1 MPRTAIDIPFC
12 NLDHLS
18 ILDEKG
24 NLDKELEPDLPEDFL
39 VKLYRAMLLGRRF
52 DERLLNLQRQGR
64 IGTFAPMTGQEASQ
78 IGAVSVLK
86 PTDWFVPSFR
96 EGAAE
101 LWRGAT
107 MEAIVLHHGG
117 FREPPGEGPSKKAE
131 ERPKN
136 IPVAVPVA
144 SQITHAAGIAWSIQ
158 YRKEKDVVMTF
169 FGDGATSEGDFHE
182 GMNFAGVYQSP
193 LVFVCQNNH
202 WAISVPLEKQTRS
215 KTLAQKAI
223 AYGIPGIQVDGND
236 VLASYVAAKEAV
248 DRARSGG
255 GPSMIEC
262 VTYRMMMHT
271 TADDPTRYRKQAE
284 VDLWKKRDPLIRFRK
299 YLTDKGVTNE
309 KLESLDGEVKDQV
322 QAAIERAEQMM
333 KKLQGEPIRMFDHIF
348 AELPPTLKKHKE
360 ELARELAQTE
370 EETHA

>member
-1 MPRTAIDIPFC
+1 MPKTALDIPFC
-12 NLDHLS
+12 KVEHLS
-18 ILDEKG
+18 ILDAKG
-24 NLDKELEPDLPEDFL
+24 NLDKELEPDLPEEFL

-64 IGTFAPMTGQEASQ
+64 IGTFAPITGQEASQ
-78 IGAVSVLK
+78 IGAVSVLE

-101 LWRGAT
+101 VWRGVP
-107 MEAIVLHHGG
+107 MEAIMLHHGG
-117 FREPPGEGPSKKAE
+117 FRDPGENPPDKGE
-131 ERPKN
+131 ETGNN
-136 IPVAVPVA
+136 IPVAVPVG
-144 SQITHAAGIAWSIQ
+144 SQIIHAAGIGWSIK
-158 YRKEKDVVMTF
+158 YRKKKDVVMTF

-182 GMNFAGVYQSP
+182 GLNFAAVYQAP
-193 LVFVCQNNH
+193 VVFVCQNNH

-215 KTLAQKAI
+215 KTLAQKAS

-284 VDLWKKRDPLIRFRK
+284 VDRWKERDPLIRFRK
-299 YLTDKGVTNE
+299 YLTDKGVPNDRFE
-309 KLESLDGEVKDQV
+309 ELDKEVKEKV
-322 QAAIERAEQMM
+322 QAAIDRTEEMM
-333 KKLQGEPIRMFDHIF
+333 KKLQAEPIRMFDHIF
-348 AELPPTLKKHKE
+348 AELPPTLKRHKE
-360 ELARELAQTE
+360 ELARELSQAK
-370 EETHA
+370 EETNA

>member
-1 MPRTAIDIPFC
+1 MPKTVLEIPFC
-12 NLDHLS
+12 KVEYLS

-24 NLDKELEPDLPEDFL
+24 NLDKKLEPDLPEDFL

-64 IGTFAPMTGQEASQ
+64 IGTFAPITGQEASQ
-78 IGAVSVLK
+78 IGAVSVLE

-101 LWRGAT
+101 LWRGVP
-107 MEAIVLHHGG
+107 MEAIILHHGG
-117 FREPPGEGPSKKAE
+117 FRHPGEGPPKEGE
-131 ERPKN
+131 ETNN

-144 SQITHAAGIAWSIQ
+144 SQIIHAAGIGWSIK
-158 YRKEKDVVMTF
+158 YRKKKDVVMTF

-182 GMNFAGVYQSP
+182 GLNFAGVYQAP
-193 LVFVCQNNH
+193 VVFVCQNNH
-202 WAISVPLEKQTRS
+202 WAISVPLEKQTHS
-215 KTLAQKAI
+215 KTLAQKAS
-223 AYGIPGIQVDGND
+223 AYGMPGIQVDGND
-236 VLASYVAAKEAV
+236 VLASYVAGKEAV

-284 VDLWKKRDPLIRFRK
+284 VDLWKKRDPLIRFSK
-299 YLTDKGVTNE
+299 YLTDKGIAND

-322 QAAIERAEQMM
+322 QKAIERAEEEM
-333 KKLQGEPIRMFDHIF
+333 KRLQGEPIRMFDHIF

-360 ELARELAQTE
+360 ELVRELSGTE
-370 EETHA
+370 EEAHA

>member
-1 MPRTAIDIPFC
+1 MPKTVLDIPFC
-12 NLDHLS
+12 KVEYLS

-24 NLDKELEPDLPEDFL
+24 NLDKELEPDLPEEFL
-39 VKLYRAMLLGRRF
+39 VRLYRAMLLGRRF

-64 IGTFAPMTGQEASQ
+64 IGTFAPITGQEASQ
-78 IGAVSVLK
+78 MGAVSVLE

-101 LWRGAT
+101 LWRGVP

-117 FREPPGEGPSKKAE
+117 FRHSEEGDEKGGGERS
-131 ERPKN
+131 RN
-136 IPVAVPVA
+136 IPVAVPVG
-144 SQITHAAGIAWSIQ
+144 SQIIHAAGIGWAVK

-182 GMNFAGVYQSP
+182 GLNFAAVYKAP
-193 LVFVCQNNH
+193 VVFVCQNNH

-223 AYGIPGIQVDGND
+223 AYGMPGIQVDGND

-248 DRARSGG
+248 ERARSGE

-271 TADDPTRYRKQAE
+271 TADDPTRYRKQEE
-284 VDLWKKRDPLIRFRK
+284 VERWRERDPLIRFKK
-299 YLTDKGVTNE
+299 YLTDKGVADD
-309 KLESLDGEVKDQV
+309 KIDGLDGEVKAEV
-322 QAAIERAEQMM
+322 QAAVERAEKMM
-333 KKLQGEPIRMFDHIF
+333 EKLRGEPIRMFDHIF
-348 AELPPTLKKHKE
+348 ADLPPTLKKHKE
-360 ELARELAQTE
+360 ELARELSQVKE
-370 EETHA
+370 EAHG

>member
-1 MPRTAIDIPFC
+1 MPKTVLDIPFC
-12 NLDHLS
+12 KVEYIS
-18 ILDEKG
+18 VLDEKG
-24 NLDKELEPDLPEDFL
+24 NLDKELEPDLPEEFL

-64 IGTFAPMTGQEASQ
+64 IGTFAPLTGQEASQ
-78 IGAVSVLK
+78 TGAVSVLK

-101 LWRGAT
+101 LWRGVP
-107 MEAIVLHHGG
+107 MEAIILHHGG
-117 FREPPGEGPSKKAE
+117 FRDPGEGTSEKDE
-131 ERPKN
+131 EPARN
-136 IPVAVPVA
+136 IPVAVPVG
-144 SQITHAAGIAWSIQ
+144 SQIIHAAGIGWSIK
-158 YRKEKDVVMTF
+158 YRKKEDVVMTF

-182 GMNFAGVYQSP
+182 GLNFAAVYQAP
-193 LVFVCQNNH
+193 VVFVCQNNH
-202 WAISVPLEKQTRS
+202 WAISVPLEKQTHS

-223 AYGIPGIQVDGND
+223 AYGMPGVQVDGND

-271 TADDPTRYRKQAE
+271 TADDPTRYRKQEE
-284 VDLWKKRDPLIRFRK
+284 VDRWKKRDPLIRFRK
-299 YLTDKGVTNE
+299 YLTDKGVAND
-309 KLESLDGEVKDQV
+309 KLESLDVEVKEQV
-322 QAAIERAEQMM
+322 QAAVDRAEEKM
-333 KKLQGEPIRMFDHIF
+333 KSLQGEPIRMFDHIF
-348 AELPPTLKKHKE
+348 AELPPTLKRHKE
-360 ELARELAQTE
+360 ELARELSQTK